1 MLFVGMFA
9 QVHIWTGESVESTA
23 IPVQAL
29 VDEAGQDVAYV
40 MLGGES
46 FERRVLQLGIR
57 EGDYVQV
64 KSGIEPGER
73 IVTRGAYLVRL
84 AAAAPAAAGHG
95 HAH

>member
-1 MLFVGMFA
+1 MFA
-9 QVHIWTGESVESTA
+9 QVHIWSGESVEATA

-29 VDEAGQDVAYV
+29 VDEAGQGVTYV

-46 FERRVLQLGIR
+46 FQRRVLRLGIR
-57 EGDYVQV
+57 EGGYVQV

-84 AAAAPAAAGHG
+84 AAAAPAEAGHG